1 MIANAL
7 IGAQREL
14 GMTKH
19 FGSTLL
25 NISSAAAFAVV
36 ALAVVTL
43 AGCASSSTP
52 SAKGSAVAGGGLN
65 SGRVGSTSWDSVYGD
80 VRVNSN
86 PAAISTA
93 AAPQP
98 ANPTARS
105 DSGNRPATDASPAAS
120 PQGAPATRATS
131 LPSLAD
137 EEARRA
143 QREVERVANLARLT
157 ELVPNLKAPDWITA
171 GKVVKGDQTIIPAS
185 GTGATLKD
193 AYDAAVVSG
202 QRELLKQ
209 AGIPAARV
217 VIGRGAYQRI
227 PDGPGFTW
235 QVFLEAVG
243 VGGTGPLPILKPPAP
258 SDKPPVDLIGE

>member
-1 MIANAL
+1 MNARHAWIL
-7 IGAQREL
+7 FAIC
-14 GMTKH
+14 GMV
-19 FGSTLL
+19 GLP
-25 NISSAAAFAVV
+25 
-36 ALAVVTL
+36 
-43 AGCASSSTP
+43 GCAQSGGSNT
-52 SAKGSAVAGGGLN
+52 KGSAVAGVN
-65 SGRVGSTSWDSVYGD
+65 AGRVGSTSWDGEYGD
-80 VRVNSN
+80 VRVRSNS
-86 PAAISTA
+86 
-93 AAPQP
+93 
-98 ANPTARS
+98 
-105 DSGNRPATDASPAAS
+105 ASAS
-120 PQGAPATRATS
+120 APAGKSTSSDAGSVATTTRSGS

-185 GTGATLKD
+185 GTGTTLKD

-227 PDGPGFTW
+227 ADGQGWTW
-235 QVFLEAVG
+235 QVFVEAVG
-243 VGGTGPLPILKPPAP
+243 VGGTGPLPLLKPPSP
-258 SDKPPVDLIGE
+258 TEKPPVDLIGE